1 MAVEHNSNHCWISKA
16 VIFLSGLTWNSP
28 MSKNKFILIYVDTLK
43 KQEKIIKVF
52 KVALYK

>member
-1 MAVEHNSNHCWISKA
+1 
-16 VIFLSGLTWNSP
+16 